1 MKRNN
6 LKDFNL
12 RLTDA
17 ACTQKHSINPAIDV
31 CAGDTGGNKDTC
43 QVIFILN

>member
-1 MKRNN
+1 MV
-6 LKDFNL
+6 LIL

-17 ACTQKHSINPAIDV
+17 ACTQKYSINPAICV

-43 QVIFILN
+43 QVKFILN